1 MKRWCILNNE
11 YDDEEAREIISGMF
25 IKMER
30 ERTWWVITV
39 NGTDLFVPDTTKF
52 LGDDIYGVNRY
63 PRRKPDNNLIVTA
76 YPLKYTDDYYLIK
89 EFAKKMPFDSVDFTI
104 MTAIPGVIKDNEVI
118 TKKEVKA

>member
-25 IKMER
+25 AKMER
-30 ERTWWVITV
+30 ERIWWTITV
-39 NGTDLFVPDTTKF
+39 NGTDLFVPDTVKSV
-52 LGDDIYGVNRY
+52 GDDIYGVNRY

-76 YPLKYTDDYYLIK
+76 YPLKYADDYDLMR
-89 EFAKKMPFDSVDFTI
+89 EFSKKMPYGTVDFTV